1 MKKNIKRVMGILLA
15 ATMSISLVMPAF
27 ASQTSNTDTTTEVQ
41 EQNEQTDANGSA
53 DTANDTQTTG
63 SSSAQGTDDSEKSA
77 ADSTGSSKNSDTSD
91 VNASDTGSSDT
102 DKDKRT
108 SDNAA
113 QAPVEGTVT
122 QDTETKKEPVKG
134 DVQTEVADDN
144 VVVGKHDKPYLALG
158 ADLTAEQ
165 QATVLGLMG
174 IDPAK
179 LSDYDVVQVT
189 NAMEHEYLDA
199 YLPSST
205 IGSRALSSVLIM
217 EGKKGSGIQISIKN
231 ISYCTVGMYKSALAT
246 AGLEDAEIIVAG
258 PFPISGTAA
267 LIGALKAYSEMT
279 GDEVKEDS
287 LDAAMNEIVVTGQL
301 ADATGGD
308 KAKAEEL
315 MAYLKQEVVKN
326 DLKDDKSINEAI
338 EQGCKKFDVQLTDDQ
353 KAKLLDVLK
362 KISDLDLD
370 WNTLKNQASDLY
382 DRLDE
387 LGLLS
392 NSGIGAKLK
401 SLFQSIIDF
410 FKSLF

>member
-27 ASQTSNTDTTTEVQ
+27 ASQTSNTDEATEVQ

-63 SSSAQGTDDSEKSA
+63 GSSDQGTDEQKENT
-77 ADSTGSSKNSDTSD
+77 ADSTGSSMNSDTSD

-102 DKDKRT
+102 DKKT

-134 DVQTEVADDN
+134 EVQTEVADDN

-231 ISYCTVGMYKSALAT
+231 IS
-246 AGLEDAEIIVAG
+246 
-258 PFPISGTAA
+258 
-267 LIGALKAYSEMT
+267 
-279 GDEVKEDS
+279 
-287 LDAAMNEIVVTGQL
+287 
-301 ADATGGD
+301 
-308 KAKAEEL
+308 
-315 MAYLKQEVVKN
+315 
-326 DLKDDKSINEAI
+326 
-338 EQGCKKFDVQLTDDQ
+338 
-353 KAKLLDVLK
+353 
-362 KISDLDLD
+362 
-370 WNTLKNQASDLY
+370 
-382 DRLDE
+382 
-387 LGLLS
+387 
-392 NSGIGAKLK
+392 
-401 SLFQSIIDF
+401 
-410 FKSLF
+410 

>member
-53 DTANDTQTTG
+53 DTAKDTQTTG
-63 SSSAQGTDDSEKSA
+63 SSSDQGTDEQKENT

-102 DKDKRT
+102 DTDKRT

-122 QDTETKKEPVKG
+122 QDTETKKEQVKG

-199 YLPSST
+199 YLPSGT

-338 EQGCKKFDVQLTDDQ
+338 EQGCKEFDVQLTDDQ

>member
-15 ATMSISLVMPAF
+15 VTMSISLVMPAF

>member
-63 SSSAQGTDDSEKSA
+63 SSSDQGTDEQKENT

-338 EQGCKKFDVQLTDDQ
+338 EQGCKEFDVQLTDDQ

-392 NSGIGAKLK
+392 NSGIGAKIK